1 MKATDLLQKQHK
13 VVADLF
19 EKIEKSKDDA
29 KKKDLFEELA
39 SNLAAH
45 DAIER
50 EIFYPACETKM
61 GITDLL
67 GEALAEHGVVEF
79 CLYLAD
85 EARGE
90 DDFDYK
96 MTVLKE
102 TVQHHVEEEEKEFF
116 PKVEKAL
123 GAPLLEEL
131 CVEMEARFEEA
142 KASDFRG
149 PLHENLRQVLDGAL
163 EPAPAKSAKKPV
175 AKKGAKKTAKKAA

>member
-1 MKATDLLQKQHK
+1 MKATDLLEKQHK

-29 KKKDLFEELA
+29 RKKDLFEELA
-39 SNLAAH
+39 SSLAAH

-50 EIFYPACETKM
+50 EIFYPACEKKM

-79 CLYLAD
+79 CLHLAD
-85 EARGE
+85 EACGK

-102 TVQHHVEEEEKEFF
+102 VVKHHVGEEEKEFF

-123 GAPLLEEL
+123 GAALLEEL
-131 CVEMEARFEEA
+131 CVKMEARFEEA
-142 KASDFRG
+142 KAADFRG
-149 PLHENLRQVLDGAL
+149 PLHENLRQVLDGVL

-175 AKKGAKKTAKKAA
+175 AKKAARKPSKKAA